1 MTSASTNNPHAL
13 NKAQDDNEMFEVM
26 KVPPI
31 DFDMFHDRPE
41 STGLVK
47 ARHLVHRDQNWHRS
61 VHVWIVDP
69 LRKLVVLQKR
79 SPQKDTFPNRWDI
92 SSAGHIEVGQDSKA
106 TAVREVAEELGIQVK
121 DGSGG
126 TCNEDDELIFA
137 FTCPAPQA
145 PQGCNCYEDVYF
157 LTRDKDHCKFAIG
170 EAEVT
175 EVRWVEIERLKQA
188 LENEESD
195 YVPRVAA
202 YRIAFFKKLDSICG
216 SV

>member
-1 MTSASTNNPHAL
+1 MTSTSCNPHAL

-26 KVPPI
+26 KVPPS

-47 ARHLVHRDQNWHRS
+47 ARHLVHRDQDWHRS

-106 TAVREVAEELGIQVK
+106 TAVREVAEELGIQIEE
-121 DGSGG
+121 GGG
-126 TCNEDDELIFA
+126 TSKEDELIFA

-157 LTRDKDHCKFAIG
+157 LTRDKEFCQFAIG

-175 EVRWVEIERLKQA
+175 DVRWVEIEQLKQA
-188 LENEESD
+188 LENEDGD

-202 YRIAFFKKLDSICG
+202 YRVAFFKKLATICDSA
-216 SV
+216 